1 MKSISDVKGI
11 VNQLIEEHSDR
22 EITSETKYNT
32 SGIYMIYIDH
42 LTSDKIVPI
51 YIGQSKDVQKR
62 YKDHLSEILALNRF
76 SYNEYYNYF
85 FYKSNSFY
93 EGHFKSSKIFKF
105 MIENNCTLSDF
116 RMILLEEV
124 EVGELEKKEQ
134 EYIKRL
140 NASFFGFNQLNSLLA
155 AFKLRRE
162 GGQLSELEDFLRLV
176 QVDIKG
182 IYSYYDYGFTRFNFE
197 HSFPK
202 NFTFLLELNDKLSD
216 TKLFKEVKSA
226 VDQLIRRYQLHHEMT
241 EIRKL
246 EEKWSILHKYY
257 LEANDEYHQAFTILG
272 ERLRA
277 KFKELRFYS
286 DNAFK
291 NFLSSIV
298 KEEKEKHRKE
308 FLKYLVSKQ
317 CDLNFYKLFSHQ
329 IAVVNEKLDEKNNRE
344 KTRDEA
350 YKLLQE
356 KRVEYKHERYKMIF
370 PSTKY
375 SPFSL
380 GDRAWH
386 FPLKIEEG
394 MNACYIQ
401 LFISNN
407 GRTRGEYRK
416 DPFIVRFD
424 YCYLDGQGRRFEKQ
438 YYIENETTKNSASG
452 IEYIEK
458 DFYRSFVF
466 NPERFSITGVIENEI
481 ENSFISVLAEFRH
494 GINDYTIKDKD
505 LVRLEEVLD
514 ELQQLVDDETVFY
527 LSNTESNGCL
537 EKSLVNEGF
546 QNHPFAEKLLKIGN
560 RRKSSKS
567 KPNKEPKKSKK
578 AEKVTVKVNPKIK
591 RAEAFREKVLARSNY
606 TIDIINYVSSKEK
619 VTAEC
624 KDCGHTWKI
633 RGDHLMA
640 RLSCPECRKK

>member
-1 MKSISDVKGI
+1 MKSISDVNGI

-42 LTSDKIVPI
+42 FTSNKIVPI

-76 SYNEYYNYF
+76 SNNEYYNYF

-93 EGHFKSSKIFKF
+93 EGRFKSSKIFKI

-124 EVGELEKKEQ
+124 EVRDLEKKEQ

-140 NASFFGFNQLNSLLA
+140 NASFFGFNQLNSFLA

-162 GGQLSELEDFLRLV
+162 GGQLSVLEDFLRQV
-176 QVDIKG
+176 QEDIEG
-182 IYSYYDYGFTRFNFE
+182 IYSYYDYGFTKFNFE

-202 NFTFLLELNDKLSD
+202 DFTFLLELNDKLSD

-226 VDQLIRRYQLHHEMT
+226 VDQLIKHYHLHHELT
-241 EIRKL
+241 EIQKL
-246 EEKWSILHKYY
+246 VEKWSLLHKHYQ
-257 LEANDEYHQAFTILG
+257 EANDEYYQAFTILG
-272 ERLRA
+272 DRVRA
-277 KFKELRFYS
+277 KFKEVRFYS

-298 KEEKEKHRKE
+298 KEDKEEHGKK
-308 FLKYLVSKQ
+308 FLKYLDSKQ
-317 CDLNFYKLFSHQ
+317 CDLDFYKLFSNQ
-329 IAVVNEKLDEKNNRE
+329 IAVVNEKLEEKNSR
-344 KTRDEA
+344 KKPSDEA
-350 YKLLQE
+350 YNLLQE
-356 KRVEYKHERYKMIF
+356 KRVEYKKERYKMIF
-370 PSTKY
+370 PSTQF

-380 GDRAWH
+380 GDRVQH
-386 FPLKIEEG
+386 FPLKIVEG
-394 MNACYIQ
+394 MNVCYIQ

-438 YYIENETTKNSASG
+438 YYIENETTKNSSSG

-458 DFYRSFVF
+458 DFYRPFVF

-481 ENSFISVLAEFRH
+481 DNSFISVLAEFRH

-505 LVRLEEVLD
+505 LVRLGKVLD

-537 EKSLVNEGF
+537 EKSLINEGF
-546 QNHPFAEKLLKIGN
+546 QSHPFAEKLLKIGK

-578 AEKVTVKVNPKIK
+578 TEKAMEKVDPKIK
-591 RAEAFREKVLARSNY
+591 RAEAFREKVLARSNK
-606 TIDIINYVSSKEK
+606 TIDILNYISSKEK

-624 KDCGHTWKI
+624 KDCGRTWKI